1 MKPLLKYFPQ
11 LTDAQLAQF
20 EQLDALY
27 RDWNR
32 KINVVSR
39 KDIDQLYERHVLH
52 SLSIAK
58 FIALKAGTRIVDV
71 GTGGGFPGIPLAVLF
86 PEVQFLLI
94 DATGKKIKVVQS
106 IVESIKL
113 NNVKTLHARAED
125 VQGRF
130 DFVVSRA
137 VAPLQT
143 LYGWTRHL
151 VSVESKNEIPNGW
164 LVLKGGNLEMELS
177 LLKKKAKL
185 TAVNDFFEESFFTGK
200 FILYF

>member
-151 VSVESKNEIPNGW
+151 VSVESKNEIPNGC

-200 FILYF
+200 FIVYF

>member
-1 MKPLLKYFPQ
+1 MKQLLKYFPQ

-20 EQLDALY
+20 EQLDTLY
-27 RDWNR
+27 RDWNQ

-39 KDIDQLYERHVLH
+39 KDIDHLYERHVLH
-52 SLSIAK
+52 SLAIAK
-58 FIALKAGTRIVDV
+58 FITLKAGTRIVDV
-71 GTGGGFPGIPLAVLF
+71 GTGGGFPGIPLALLF

-137 VAPLQT
+137 VAPLHT
-143 LYGWTRHL
+143 LYSWTRHL
-151 VSVESKNEIPNGW
+151 VSVESKNEMPNGW

-185 TAVNDFFEESFFTGK
+185 TAVNDFFDESFFAAK
-200 FILYF
+200 FIVYF

>member
-185 TAVNDFFEESFFTGK
+185 TAVNDFFEESFFIGK
-200 FILYF
+200 FIVYF

>member
-200 FILYF
+200 FIVYF

>member
-113 NNVKTLHARAED
+113 NNVKTLHARAEC

>member
-52 SLSIAK
+52 SLAIAK

>member
-1 MKPLLKYFPQ
+1 M
-11 LTDAQLAQF
+11 
-20 EQLDALY
+20 
-27 RDWNR
+27 
-32 KINVVSR
+32 
-39 KDIDQLYERHVLH
+39 
-52 SLSIAK
+52 
-58 FIALKAGTRIVDV
+58 
-71 GTGGGFPGIPLAVLF
+71 
-86 PEVQFLLI
+86 
-94 DATGKKIKVVQS
+94 
-106 IVESIKL
+106 
-113 NNVKTLHARAED
+113 HARAEC

>member
-1 MKPLLKYFPQ
+1 MKPLLKYFPE

-52 SLSIAK
+52 SLAIAK

>member
-177 LLKKKAKL
+177 LLKKKAEL

-200 FILYF
+200 FIVYF

>member
-1 MKPLLKYFPQ
+1 MKPLLKYFPE

-200 FILYF
+200 FIVYF